1 MYYFVNFS
9 KKQKKVRNV
18 IYFCYKKFTINNNRS
33 ISKLNF
39 KFFLEI
45 EENLNSLI
53 FSFYAKRETPKQFKF
68 KNK

>member
-18 IYFCYKKFTINNNRS
+18 VYFCYKKFTINNNRS
-33 ISKLNF
+33 ISKLNS